1 MSSVEFAEKASL
13 QKHSIWSNILFDVLL
28 GNLFGIPIWFMAEPT
43 WLWLSDF
50 AHDFTND
57 WLRSGCVWLMGNP
70 AGFKLN
76 TELAGVL
83 GMISLN
89 AIQIWSTLWV
99 FVGFLFVYFI
109 KGLALCG
116 IIFGLTS
123 AAALIID
130 IISLVTMHVL
140 ALHLFL
146 SLLYS
151 TQIQAVAALWRL
163 FR

>member
-1 MSSVEFAEKASL
+1 
-13 QKHSIWSNILFDVLL
+13 
-28 GNLFGIPIWFMAEPT
+28 MAEPAF
-43 WLWLSDF
+43 LRVSNF
-50 AHDFTND
+50 AHDFTNS
-57 WLRSGCVWLMGNP
+57 WLRTGCVWLMGNP

-89 AIQIWSTLWV
+89 AIQIWSTLWALM
-99 FVGFLFVYFI
+99 GFLFINLF

-116 IIFGLTS
+116 ILFGSTC
-123 AAALIID
+123 AAALVVD
-130 IISLVTMHVL
+130 IISLLTNHIL
-140 ALHLFL
+140 ILHLFL

-151 TQIQAVAALWRL
+151 TQIQALSALWRL

>member
-1 MSSVEFAEKASL
+1 MGISLWFVAESARIWAS
-13 QKHSIWSNILFDVLL
+13 N
-28 GNLFGIPIWFMAEPT
+28 
-43 WLWLSDF
+43 F

-57 WLRSGCVWLMGNP
+57 WLRTGCVWLMGNP

-83 GMISLN
+83 GMVSLN
-89 AIQIWSTLWV
+89 AIQIWSTLWA
-99 FVGFLFVYFI
+99 FMGFLLVLI
-109 KGLALCG
+109 TKGLALCG

-130 IISLVTMHVL
+130 MISLVTMHVL

-151 TQIQAVAALWRL
+151 TQIQALAALWRL

>member
-1 MSSVEFAEKASL
+1 M
-13 QKHSIWSNILFDVLL
+13 
-28 GNLFGIPIWFMAEPT
+28 GITLWFVAEPARI
-43 WLWLSDF
+43 WVSNF

-57 WLRSGCVWLMGNP
+57 WLRTGCVWLMGNP

-83 GMISLN
+83 GMVSLN
-89 AIQIWSTLWV
+89 AIQIWSTLWA
-99 FVGFLFVYFI
+99 FMGFLLVGFT

-116 IIFGLTS
+116 IIFGSTS
-123 AAALIID
+123 AAALITD
-130 IISLVTMHVL
+130 MISLVTMHVL

-151 TQIQAVAALWRL
+151 TQIQALAALWRL